1 MIEIQV
7 PELLQSLP
15 ENLSDVI
22 KPWAE
27 RFPDRMALVETSGS
41 WTYGQLDAV
50 VKQTRAW
57 LRDSGCAPRRSGIA
71 GVRELSGVHCDF
83 AGLDWDGCMA
93 GARKRAA
100 FSSRD

>member
-27 RFPDRMALVETSGS
+27 RTPDRMALVETSGS
-41 WTYGQLDAV
+41 WTY
-50 VKQTRAW
+50 RAIGC
-57 LRDSGCAPRRSGIA
+57 RRYADSRVAT
-71 GVRELSGVHCDF
+71 
-83 AGLDWDGCMA
+83 
-93 GARKRAA
+93 
-100 FSSRD
+100 

>member
-27 RFPDRMALVETSGS
+27 RSPDRMALVETSGS

-50 VKQTRAW
+50 VKQTARGCVSPVCVPEIGYCWCARTAGRS
-57 LRDSGCAPRRSGIA
+57 LRFCWP
-71 GVRELSGVHCDF
+71 
-83 AGLDWDGCMA
+83 
-93 GARKRAA
+93 
-100 FSSRD
+100 